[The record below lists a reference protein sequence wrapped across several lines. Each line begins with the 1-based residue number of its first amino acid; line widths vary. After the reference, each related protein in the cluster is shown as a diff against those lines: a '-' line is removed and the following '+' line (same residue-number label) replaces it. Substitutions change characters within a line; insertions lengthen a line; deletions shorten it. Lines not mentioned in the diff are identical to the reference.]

1 MRPPMQMPTSA
12 VPLLPGPTGKSLGTQ
27 TIRIAIADDHT
38 LFREGLRT
46 LLEQQPDFEVVG
58 TTDVNAILRLVEKA
72 RPDVLL
78 LDFRMPH
85 PTGFETLRALHDA
98 NSVRT
103 ILLTGAIDKSQIIE
117 ALQLGVRGV
126 VLKSSASDLLFKG
139 IRRVRAGE
147 LWIGRETVTD
157 VITLLCR
164 PLEESFV
171 PPAKDFGLSPRER
184 EIVAAIV
191 AGYTNGE
198 IAKSLKIGEQT
209 VKHHLTNIFRK
220 TEVSN
225 RLELALFAINRRL
238 VREDA

>member
-1 MRPPMQMPTSA
+1 MPTSTIPFPSA
-12 VPLLPGPTGKSLGTQ
+12 PPGKLSGAQ

-139 IRRVRAGE
+139 M
-147 LWIGRETVTD
+147 WIGRETVTD

>member
-1 MRPPMQMPTSA
+1 MQMPTSTI
-12 VPLLPGPTGKSLGTQ
+12 PFPSTPPGKLSGAQ

-46 LLEQQPDFEVVG
+46 LLERQPDFEVVG
-58 TTDVNAILRLVEKA
+58 ATDGNGILRLVEKA

-85 PTGFETLRALHDA
+85 TTGFETLRALHDA
-98 NSVRT
+98 NGVRT
-103 ILLTGAIDKSQIIE
+103 ILLTGAIEKSQIIE

-126 VLKSSASDLLFKG
+126 VLKSSASALLFKS

-157 VITLLCR
+157 VIALLCR
-164 PLEESFV
+164 PLSESFA
-171 PPAKDFGLSPRER
+171 PPPKDFRLSRRER

-225 RLELALFAINRRL
+225 RLELALFAINNRL
-238 VREDA
+238 VREEA

>member
-1 MRPPMQMPTSA
+1 MGNWLTVAARAAQSPSVKVDAAATITPYQCPSCNHVWLSESVTSGRHYTGPLMELLRVLPPC
-12 VPLLPGPTGKSLGTQ
+12 
-27 TIRIAIADDHT
+27 
-38 LFREGLRT
+38 
-46 LLEQQPDFEVVG
+46 
-58 TTDVNAILRLVEKA
+58 LVAQE
-72 RPDVLL
+72 D
-78 LDFRMPH
+78 
-85 PTGFETLRALHDA
+85 DA
-98 NSVRT
+98 NGVRT
-103 ILLTGAIDKSQIIE
+103 ILLTGAIEKSQIIE

-126 VLKSSASDLLFKG
+126 VLKSSASDLLFKS

-157 VITLLCR
+157 VIGLLCR

-238 VREDA
+238 VREEA